1 MTPSIF
7 LEEIGVIPPFGRKRS
22 CLLTKN
28 AFLSSCPSFTF
39 LDDFNK
45 GSKNTKKNDVSTY
58 LLNHSNMPLIFY
70 IFQQIFSKIVDDTY
84 GNNIKIFC
92 AILLEKKLEMNT
104 VRSNIV
110 KVKLY
115 SGKK

>member
-1 MTPSIF
+1 
-7 LEEIGVIPPFGRKRS
+7 
-22 CLLTKN
+22 
-28 AFLSSCPSFTF
+28 
-39 LDDFNK
+39 
-45 GSKNTKKNDVSTY
+45 
-58 LLNHSNMPLIFY
+58 MPLIFY

-84 GNNIKIFC
+84 GNNIKIFS

>member
-1 MTPSIF
+1 
-7 LEEIGVIPPFGRKRS
+7 
-22 CLLTKN
+22 
-28 AFLSSCPSFTF
+28 
-39 LDDFNK
+39 
-45 GSKNTKKNDVSTY
+45 
-58 LLNHSNMPLIFY
+58 MPLIFY

-92 AILLEKKLEMNT
+92 TILLEKKLEMNT